1 VLDSVSSIEHAT
13 STQGFR
19 QFMVGLASLL
29 REHGRS
35 ALLTQTI
42 GTFNAADTTA
52 PYLSTIPD
60 AILLMDYSFAGREL
74 ERSMR
79 VLKMRGSSHATER
92 RKIVIEPGGIRV
104 ELMPG

>member
-1 VLDSVSSIEHAT
+1 
-13 STQGFR
+13 
-19 QFMVGLASLL
+19 MVGLASLL

-35 ALLTQTI
+35 AFLTQTI
-42 GTFNAADTTA
+42 GTFSEQDVTA

-60 AILLMDYSFAGREL
+60 AILLMDYNFSGRDL

-104 ELMPG
+104 EHMPR